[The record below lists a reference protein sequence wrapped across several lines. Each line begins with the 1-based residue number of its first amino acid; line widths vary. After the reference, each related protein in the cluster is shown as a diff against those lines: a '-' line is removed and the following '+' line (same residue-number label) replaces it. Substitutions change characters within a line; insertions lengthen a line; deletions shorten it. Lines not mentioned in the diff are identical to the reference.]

1 MGIRTTLQKAI
12 IPGIVFVAM
21 MPVLVAGAALV
32 RNADE
37 VKQQRQSSATACQA
51 YNLATSKVHDGF
63 AVKLVPQLRK
73 FPVEDQVQWSA
84 FLQALTDDFT
94 FPPLDCG
101 VYPIRFEP

>member
-1 MGIRTTLQKAI
+1 MPAI
-12 IPGIVFVAM
+12 VVVATF
-21 MPVLVAGAALV
+21 PVLVAGAAVV
-32 RNADE
+32 RHNDDLS
-37 VKQQRQSSATACQA
+37 QQRRSAAVACQA